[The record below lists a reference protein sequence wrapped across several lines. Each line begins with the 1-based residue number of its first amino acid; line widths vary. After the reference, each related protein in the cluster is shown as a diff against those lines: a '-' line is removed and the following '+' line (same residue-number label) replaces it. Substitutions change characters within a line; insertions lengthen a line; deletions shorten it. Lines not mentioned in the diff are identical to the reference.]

1 MIFFCVWFLVFL
13 VAACETTFL
22 DFLDEDDT
30 NALTMRLED
39 EKQKRILLE
48 SDLES
53 VMLKLS
59 KIERLVGLSDSGNI
73 WSLLFVTGTNL

>member
-1 MIFFCVWFLVFL
+1 MILFCVWFLVFL
-13 VAACETTFL
+13 VAAGETTFL

-53 VMLKLS
+53 VMLKLA
-59 KIERLVGLSDSGNI
+59 KVERLVGLSDSGNI
-73 WSLLFVTGTNL
+73 WLL